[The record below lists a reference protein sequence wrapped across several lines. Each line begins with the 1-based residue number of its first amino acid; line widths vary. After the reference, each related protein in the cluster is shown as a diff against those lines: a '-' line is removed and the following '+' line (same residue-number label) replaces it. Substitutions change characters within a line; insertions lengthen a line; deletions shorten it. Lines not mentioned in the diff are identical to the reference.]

1 MTHLALRVHPLTSSA
16 SSVRTPDGVCLHP
29 TPSTVSAP
37 RRSGPCC
44 CPCQVG
50 RLCVIVSPG
59 FFAFETGSC
68 STAQAVLKLAIP
80 LPLPPKCRNGGACT
94 VIPGCVSPA
103 VWPHLLTL
111 LSKSTVT
118 CTVLA
123 GGGGAYRTPISRP
136 AFKAPL
142 PAPPPPVPA
151 PPFPQEA
158 LTQALTWP

>member
-123 GGGGAYRTPISRP
+123 GGGGLTVPPYPDRHSRP
-136 AFKAPL
+136 L
-142 PAPPPPVPA
+142 SRPPPPPSQ
-151 PPFPQEA
+151 PLHSLRKPSPK
-158 LTQALTWP
+158 L